1 MRLVVVEFMTLDG
14 VMEAPGFEEHRA
26 GRNGWAMR
34 VSDAELQ
41 DFSGEQITGAGALL
55 FGRTTF
61 NIWAAFWPTA
71 PAPAAPMAARIESLP
86 KYVVSR
92 TLPDSDWANTTVLRG
107 DLETEI
113 RRLKEREGGDLL
125 AYGSAD
131 LVAGLLE
138 LDLVDE
144 MRILLFPVILGSGKR
159 LFRDDADL
167 RYLRLMSVS
176 TTSSGVVILKYE
188 RAPADPP
195 TAEDAAA
202 AYFWTEDQR
211 LSLRAAEETDRVLAT
226 VVFTDIVDSTGRAA
240 ALGDRE
246 WRRTLDRHDTAAR
259 TEVERW
265 RGMLVKSTGDG
276 ILARFDSPSR
286 ALRAAL
292 GLCQAAKRMG
302 IEIRAAVHTGE
313 VEIRSDDLGGIAV
326 HIASRVLA
334 EAGPSQVLVT
344 RTVRD
349 LASGTDV
356 ELRPLGQVELRGVPG
371 EWELYE
377 ARPR

>member
-14 VMEAPGFEEHRA
+14 VMEAPGFEEHRT

-41 DFSGEQITGAGALL
+41 GFSGEQIDRASALL

-71 PAPAAPMAARIESLP
+71 PAPAAPMAARIEALP

-92 TLPDSDWANTTVLRG
+92 TLPDSSWANTTVLRG
-107 DLETEI
+107 DLDTEI
-113 RRLKEREGGDLL
+113 RRLKAQDGGELL

-144 MRILLFPVILGSGKR
+144 LRILLFPVILGSGKR
-159 LFRDDADL
+159 LFRDEADL
-167 RYLRLMSVS
+167 RYLRLLSIS
-176 TTSSGVVILKYE
+176 TTSSGVAILTYG
-188 RAPADPP
+188 RAASDPE

-202 AYFWTEDQR
+202 AYFWTDDQR
-211 LSLRAAEETDRVLAT
+211 QYLRAAEETDRVLAT
-226 VVFTDIVDSTGRAA
+226 VLFTDIVDSTGRAA

-246 WRRTLDRHDTAAR
+246 WRRTLDRHDAAAR
-259 TEVERW
+259 AEVERW
-265 RGMLVKSTGDG
+265 KGNLVKSTGDG

-292 GLCQAAKRMG
+292 AVCQAAKRMG

-334 EAGPSQVLVT
+334 EAGPGEVIVT

-349 LASGTDV
+349 LVTGTEATFTSRGSV
-356 ELRPLGQVELRGVPG
+356 QLRSVPG
-371 EWELYE
+371 EWELFV
-377 ARPR
+377 ASLR